1 MDEDFYQ
8 VVTTTDSEDSAV
20 TLSGGIVE
28 ARLGACVHVVGP
40 ITSVYRWEGKI
51 EKDTEWRCV
60 VKTTADRVHELMEYI
75 KANHSYDVPQ
85 IVATRIVKGSD
96 EYLAWLR
103 EETRR

>member
-20 TLSGGIVE
+20 TLSGGIVD
-28 ARLGACVHVVGP
+28 ARLGACVHIVGP

-60 VKTTADRVHELMEYI
+60 VKTTADRVDELMAYI
-75 KANHSYDVPQ
+75 KTNHSYDVPQ

-103 EETRR
+103 EETQR